1 MKKIISMI
9 TCLII
14 LTCML
19 VVPEPI
25 EVHAED
31 DVDSI
36 EYSYY
41 MNVLTCDSYNS
52 SMDLG
57 RGHDA
62 YGNFSLI
69 DKQLCLY
76 KVNFTNSVYL
86 YTYVFNDEGIIHHE
100 QSQFFGNVFSYFS
113 SCTGSFKYLEYY
125 YHKETETYSLYKL
138 KGEYAHFNC
147 ELVWK
152 NPTIEEF
159 GYIHTN
165 IPIFESQEQ
174 ALKYINGEIDE
185 KSAIN
190 YESDICDILYDLEAP
205 KNLKIKD
212 VQNTGPEGYFN
223 ITWEQ
228 TDPDYVNW
236 QTEIYNYIDFR
247 YRNSVLIFSW
257 ADWKYV
263 EDYYAGQSIV
273 ETYKLSYKHR
283 HRDNLDDGDL
293 HDRMSEDYPTDY
305 GGIYKIGDEKL
316 YIRNFYY
323 DGTYKHYSNWIV
335 LEFDSEEDAWM
346 NPEMNSTVVE
356 KEGSELDVDDN
367 GVPIQPDSNVVQDSE
382 YTGGVNENYERVDG
396 TDLIS
401 WIKNGFG
408 LGGDNGVLGMMGES
422 FSFIPGEIWAVFAAG
437 ISMMVVVAVFKFIR
451 G

>member
-1 MKKIISMI
+1 
-9 TCLII
+9 
-14 LTCML
+14 
-19 VVPEPI
+19 VVSEPI
-25 EVHAED
+25 EVQAEESDIYYEYYFESLSNYAIHEDNKFLGTGVSCVLSMKNMQVVSFYYYNGYYIDLNYYVYD
-31 DVDSI
+31 DSGIVD
-36 EYSYY
+36 
-41 MNVLTCDSYNS
+41 
-52 SMDLG
+52 G
-57 RGHDA
+57 WRH
-62 YGNFSLI
+62 NFYFDFI
-69 DKQLCLY
+69 
-76 KVNFTNSVYL
+76 VNYA
-86 YTYVFNDEGIIHHE
+86 E
-100 QSQFFGNVFSYFS
+100 
-113 SCTGSFKYLEYY
+113 SCTGVTWY
-125 YHKETETYSLYKL
+125 
-138 KGEYAHFNC
+138 GEYIYNGDYNY
-147 ELVWK
+147 E
-152 NPTIEEF
+152 IESLEWSYNEVKDAQTRWNHVNSISES
-159 GYIHTN
+159 GYVKTN
-165 IPIFESQEQ
+165 IPIFNSEKD
-174 ALKYINGEIDE
+174 AVAYINGSIDI
-185 KSAIN
+185 KDALN
-190 YESDICDILYDLEAP
+190 YETDICDIKYDLEAP

-212 VQNTGPEGYFN
+212 VQNTGADGYFN

-228 TDPDYVNW
+228 TDENYKNW
-236 QTEIYNYIDFR
+236 QTEIYNYVDFK

-263 EDYYAGQSIV
+263 EDYYAGQSV
-273 ETYKLSYKHR
+273 VDTYKLSYKHS
-283 HRDNLDDGDL
+283 HFKNVEDDEL

-316 YIRNFYY
+316 YIRNYYY

>member
-25 EVHAED
+25 EVHAEESD
-31 DVDSI
+31 TESNR
-36 EYSYY
+36 YY
-41 MNVLTCDSYNS
+41 VEALTSYNS
-52 SMDLG
+52 GSNLYRGYYVNFAFSIDKKICGYLDNSYEACIYLFLYDENGYTSLG
-57 RGHDA
+57 RYVHNLKNYISYSLEPNGVYKYGD
-62 YGNFSLI
+62 YEFNGGNFT
-69 DKQLCLY
+69 
-76 KVNFTNSVYL
+76 FT
-86 YTYVFNDEGIIHHE
+86 GIISE
-100 QSQFFGNVFSYFS
+100 
-113 SCTGSFKYLEYY
+113 
-125 YHKETETYSLYKL
+125 KENTLHADLS
-138 KGEYAHFNC
+138 
-147 ELVWK
+147 WDSK
-152 NPTIEEF
+152 NIEDSGF
-159 GYIHTN
+159 IKTN
-165 IPIFESQEQ
+165 IPYFASQEECMS
-174 ALKYINGEIDE
+174 YIAGDLSVKN
-185 KSAIN
+185 AVN
-190 YESDICDILYDLEAP
+190 YETDICDIKYDLEVP
-205 KNLKIKD
+205 QNLKIKD

-228 TDPDYVNW
+228 TDPDYVDW

-247 YRNSVLIFSW
+247 YRDSFLIFSW

-263 EDYYAGQSIV
+263 EDYYAGQSII

-283 HRDNLDDGDL
+283 HRENLDDREL
-293 HDRMSEDYPTDY
+293 HDKISAEYPTDY
-305 GGIYKIGDEKL
+305 GGIYKLGDEKL
-316 YIRNFYY
+316 YIRNYYY
-323 DGTYKHYSNWIV
+323 DGTYRHYSNWIV

-356 KEGSELDVDDN
+356 KEGSELDVDDD
-367 GVPIQPDSNVVQDSE
+367 GVPFQPDSNVVQDSE

>member
-25 EVHAED
+25 EVEAAED
-31 DVDSI
+31 KNYNYYFEYLCCSNKDSQYGDTYAYYNLEFSVDKKI
-36 EYSYY
+36 CGFK
-41 MNVLTCDSYNS
+41 NLTNNGY
-52 SMDLG
+52 
-57 RGHDA
+57 RVE
-62 YGNFSLI
+62 
-69 DKQLCLY
+69 LCLY
-76 KVNFTNSVYL
+76 AYDDSGVIDLHADLGFLKTYLNYSFIKDYIKEGKCKYKGNREFSFSSVSYEGVTGSIMSTKTLGTDFDENGFLSTN
-86 YTYVFNDEGIIHHE
+86 IP
-100 QSQFFGNVFSYFS
+100 YFS
-113 SCTGSFKYLEYY
+113 SQ
-125 YHKETETYSLYKL
+125 
-138 KGEYAHFNC
+138 
-147 ELVWK
+147 
-152 NPTIEEF
+152 EECM
-159 GYIHTN
+159 
-165 IPIFESQEQ
+165 
-174 ALKYINGEIDE
+174 AYINGEIDE

-190 YESDICDILYDLEAP
+190 YESDLYDIVYDLEAP

-316 YIRNFYY
+316 YIRNYYY

-437 ISMMVVVAVFKFIR
+437 ISLMVVVAVFKFIR